1 MSQMSDSTESA
12 EVPDRA
18 TMPLWSVDGE
28 VIRVHYSSLNLH
40 RKCPQ
45 AWLYRYEMGLRE
57 EPTVSPYRDFGSW
70 WSALRAAE
78 SLERGRKLD
87 SLVARPSKMG
97 PVDNWEKFDQRKV
110 MVDDVLESAYRWWKS
125 KSGEEHEEFIEKMGE
140 PLPERLEGAFVRW
153 MDEWK
158 DERKH
163 ERPLGVEVFWE
174 RDLPRPAEDAKWDHL
189 EGSPRI
195 KMIGFIDELL
205 YREDRGITVVRDN
218 KTHQTLGQRSTADD
232 LMDSQLSLYAW
243 GITPSL
249 RKWGVP
255 PVRAIAYDRTRSVAP
270 TLPKLNKS
278 GTLSKSVTM
287 YDVMTYQ
294 NWVGDGIEYE
304 GLKKDGS
311 GAGTYLVDEKVIEA
325 LTTPAW
331 RANFHQRTFT
341 PVSKPMIR
349 AHLRAAVDT
358 AMDIYRTRLRF
369 QRTGEGA
376 RNFGEHCKWCPFAD
390 LCRAQMMGGPEGEYE
405 LSQYGLVAKDGRKFL

>member
-1 MSQMSDSTESA
+1 
-12 EVPDRA
+12 
-18 TMPLWSVDGE
+18 
-28 VIRVHYSSLNLH
+28 SLNLH

-57 EPTVSPYRDFGSW
+57 EPSVSPYRDFGSW

-110 MVDDVLESAYRWWKS
+110 MVDDVLESSHRWWKS
-125 KSGEEHEEFIEKMGE
+125 KSAEEREEFIEKMGE
-140 PLPERLEGAFVRW
+140 PLPERLHGAFVRW
-153 MDEWK
+153 MDEWA

-163 ERPLGVEVFWE
+163 EKPLGLEVFWE
-174 RDLPRPAEDAKWDHL
+174 RDLPRPAADAEWDHL

-195 KMIGFIDELL
+195 KMIGFIDELC

-218 KTHQTLGQRSTADD
+218 KTHKTLGQRSTADD

-270 TLPKLNKS
+270 TLPRLNKS

-287 YDVMTYQ
+287 YDVMTY
-294 NWVGDGIEYE
+294 
-304 GLKKDGS
+304 
-311 GAGTYLVDEKVIEA
+311 
-325 LTTPAW
+325 
-331 RANFHQRTFT
+331 
-341 PVSKPMIR
+341 
-349 AHLRAAVDT
+349 
-358 AMDIYRTRLRF
+358 
-369 QRTGEGA
+369 
-376 RNFGEHCKWCPFAD
+376 
-390 LCRAQMMGGPEGEYE
+390 
-405 LSQYGLVAKDGRKFL
+405 